1 MSSFKRKI
9 KRKQERDAKRQLEK
23 DIAQKV
29 NMFDK
34 LPEECSACQNGFDK
48 KNREMVM
55 SWNVVVREQEGIVR
69 LYCPECWDKAR
80 NIIKEIQDA

>member
-1 MSSFKRKI
+1 MSFKRKI
-9 KRKQERDAKRQLEK
+9 KRKQEKEAKRQLKK

-34 LPEECSACQNGFDK
+34 LPDECSACQKTFDK
-48 KNREMVM
+48 KDREMVM

-69 LYCPECWDKAR
+69 LYCP
-80 NIIKEIQDA
+80 